1 MRATMRVA
9 MTGLAVLLAAAP
21 MGAHHAF
28 SAEFDASKPVKL
40 RGKVTKIELINPH
53 SWIHIAVVDADGQT
67 VEWMIEGGSPNAL
80 IRQGITKNSLPIGTE
95 LLVDGYQAKDG
106 ANRAVGK
113 DVTLA
118 DGRKLFFGGS
128 APPSP

>member
-1 MRATMRVA
+1 MRTKSACA
-9 MTGLAVLLAAAP
+9 AAGLAFVLFAAP
-21 MGAHHAF
+21 LGAHHAF

-40 RGKVTKIELINPH
+40 RGKVVKIELINPH
-53 SWIHIAVVDADGQT
+53 SWIHIAVVGADGQS